1 MSSNQSNEGEIRKNI
16 IEADLVDCM
25 VALPGQLFYSTQI
38 PVCLWFICRDKSGKP
53 SPALRSPSP
62 SGRGMRGEGYRDRR
76 GEVLFIDA
84 RKMGTLIDRVHR
96 ELTDDDV
103 AKIAGTY
110 HLWRGDPHPASGHP
124 LPGVEGHYR
133 GGFDFS
139 GLVATAR
146 ELRKKQTPAEDVMW
160 ELLRDRRFISL
171 KFRRQHQIGEYIAD
185 FFNDEYKLVVEL
197 DGPVHDGR
205 HQSKKDKTRDAY
217 LQSLGLTVIRLR
229 NEEFLSDP
237 EAALNKITAQLPAP
251 IGRGAGGEGVAVYR
265 DIPGFC
271 KAATL
276 EDIRKHGYVLT
287 PGRYVGAEAVEDDGE
302 PFDEKMKRLTA
313 TLREQ
318 QKESAKLD
326 AAIAANLR
334 ALGFWKDSA

>member
-1 MSSNQSNEGEIRKNI
+1 
-16 IEADLVDCM
+16 
-25 VALPGQLFYSTQI
+25 
-38 PVCLWFICRDKSGKP
+38 
-53 SPALRSPSP
+53 
-62 SGRGMRGEGYRDRR
+62 MRGEGYRDRR

-96 ELTDDDV
+96 ELSEEDIE
-103 AKIAGTY
+103 KIAGTY

-124 LPGVEGHYR
+124 LPEVEGHYR

-139 GLVATAR
+139 GLVESAR
-146 ELRKKQTPAEDVMW
+146 GLRKKQTPADDVMW
-160 ELLRDRRFISL
+160 ELLRDRQFMGL
-171 KFRRQHQIGEYIAD
+171 KFRRQHQIGDYVAD
-185 FFNDEYKLVVEL
+185 FFCDKHKLVIEL
-197 DGPVHDGR
+197 DGAVHSEP
-205 HQSKKDKTRDAY
+205 QQAKKDKTRDSY

-229 NEEFLSDP
+229 NEEFLSNP
-237 EAALNKITAQLPAP
+237 EAALNKIIAQLPAP

-271 KAATL
+271 KAAKL
-276 EDIRKHGYVLT
+276 EDIRKHGHVLT
-287 PGRYVGAEAVEDDGE
+287 PGRYVGAEAVEEDGE

-326 AAIAANLR
+326 AAIAANLKE
-334 ALGFWKDSA
+334 LGYGG